1 MFNKITI
8 MSNIM
13 TPKDRIRIPDV
24 KSFLRLFSLI
34 FFAILLYGCASLTST
49 NYASRMRAVN
59 KIDDQN
65 ILFKVVVDD
74 NSPYVKLAALN
85 RISDQDLLYKVVIE
99 VGDTE
104 VKWAAFNKITDQ
116 DLINKLAVESR
127 DAKISLDAV
136 RKVTDQDVL
145 LEIAYQHPPN
155 EIMSVVLEK
164 LEPEN
169 ISKLMNESVGQ
180 ALKLRIV
187 ELLKDQKQLTNIA
200 IDNDDWTV
208 RQAAFRKLDESSLD
222 IITREA
228 KDPASVLAANIRLG
242 RTSWKEAFSIESS
255 TAGKLGNVIGAAALV
270 DDPQPTPYDVVAAC
284 HNFIR
289 LGDSSRIPELI
300 NLLNRFGDVSLAEDY
315 INCGQDQL
323 YEAGASWGRAN
334 GYSIS
339 TGNGSHRV
347 QWGEK
352 R

>member
-1 MFNKITI
+1 MN
-8 MSNIM
+8 
-13 TPKDRIRIPDV
+13 PIR
-24 KSFLRLFSLI
+24 LASLI
-34 FFAILLYGCASLTST
+34 FIVLLINGCASLTST

-59 KIDDQN
+59 KVYDQN

-74 NSPYVKLAALN
+74 SSPYVKLAALN

-99 VGDTE
+99 VGDKE

-116 DLINKLAVESR
+116 DLINKLAIESR
-127 DAKISLDAV
+127 NTEIRLDAV
-136 RKVTDQDVL
+136 RKVKEQDVL
-145 LEIAYQHPPN
+145 YDIALQLPPS
-155 EIMSVVLEK
+155 EIMSVVLEMLK
-164 LEPEN
+164 PEN
-169 ISKLMNESVGQ
+169 TSKLIQEPIGQ
-180 ALKLRIV
+180 VLKLRIV
-187 ELLKDQKQLTNIA
+187 ELLNDQKQLTRIA
-200 IDNDDWTV
+200 IDFDDWTV

-228 KDPASVLAANIRLG
+228 KDQASVLAANIRLG
-242 RTSWKEAFSIESS
+242 RTNWKEAFSIQSNTDE
-255 TAGKLGNVIGAAALV
+255 KLGEVIGAAALV
-270 DDPQPTPYDVVAAC
+270 DDPQPTSYDVVAAC

-315 INCGQDQL
+315 INCGHDQL
-323 YEAGASWGRAN
+323 YKAGVSWGSEH

-352 R
+352 K

>member
-1 MFNKITI
+1 MR
-8 MSNIM
+8 NIM
-13 TPKDRIRIPDV
+13 TMHYRPLTPLAKGFI
-24 KSFLRLFSLI
+24 SLGLV
-34 FFAILLYGCASLTST
+34 ILIALILNGCASLTST

-59 KIDDQN
+59 KITDQN

-74 NSPYVKLAALN
+74 SNPYVKLAALN
-85 RISDQDLLYKVVIE
+85 RISDQDLLYKVVIK
-99 VGDTE
+99 VGDKD

-116 DLINKLAVESR
+116 DLINKLAIESS
-127 DAKISLDAV
+127 DAEISLSAIK
-136 RKVTDQDVL
+136 KVTDQDVRYK
-145 LEIAYQHPPN
+145 IALQHPPN
-155 EIMSVVLEK
+155 KILSVLLEK

-169 ISKLMNESVGQ
+169 ISRLMKESVGQ
-180 ALKLRIV
+180 VLKLRIV
-187 ELLKDQKQLTNIA
+187 ELLMDQKQLANIA

-208 RQAAFRKLDESSLD
+208 RKAAFGKLDKSSLD
-222 IITREA
+222 LITKEA
-228 KDPASVLAANIRLG
+228 KDPAYVLAANIRLG
-242 RTSWKEAFSIESS
+242 RTSWEEAFSIESS
-255 TAGKLGNVIGAAALV
+255 PAGKLGNVIGAAALV
-270 DDPQPTPYDVVAAC
+270 DDPQPTPYDVVTAC

-289 LGDSSRIPELI
+289 LGDSSRIYELI

-352 R
+352 K